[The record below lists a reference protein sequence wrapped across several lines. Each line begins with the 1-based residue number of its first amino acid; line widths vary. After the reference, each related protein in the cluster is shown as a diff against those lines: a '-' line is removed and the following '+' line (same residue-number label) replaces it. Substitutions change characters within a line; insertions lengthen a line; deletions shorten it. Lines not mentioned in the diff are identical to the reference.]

1 MEKFEIQVETEL
13 IKEKK
18 DSEIQQLTYDE
29 KQIVEEEAYKR

>member
-18 DSEIQQLTYDE
+18 DSEIQQLSYDE
-29 KQIVEEEAYKR
+29 KQIVE